1 MTAQQL
7 RHIHLALAA
16 AWATIGTAYTLLWG
30 AESILW
36 IGLIS
41 VYAIVISHLAAYDAA
56 RAEDS

>member
-1 MTAQQL
+1 MNARQL
-7 RHIHLALAA
+7 QLIHLGLAIV
-16 AWATIGTAYTLLWG
+16 WATIGTVYTLIWG

-41 VYAIVISHLAAYDAA
+41 VYAIVIAHLAAYDAA

>member
-1 MTAQQL
+1 MTARQL
-7 RHIHLALAA
+7 QWIHLGLAIV
-16 AWATIGTAYTLLWG
+16 WATIGTGYTLVWG